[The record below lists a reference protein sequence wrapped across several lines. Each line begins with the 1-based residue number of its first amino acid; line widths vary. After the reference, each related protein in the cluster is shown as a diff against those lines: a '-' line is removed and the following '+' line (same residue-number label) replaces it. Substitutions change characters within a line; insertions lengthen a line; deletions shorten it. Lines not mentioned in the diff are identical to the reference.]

1 MKSLARILK
10 ITDTM
15 KKLILFMG
23 VIITAISSLSAQMV
37 VDAEMFKANP
47 TQFMGKVVTIKN
59 VVYKGSP
66 SSPDATTGGVVSGT
80 PSATSKPAVGLAG
93 PSAGPAKSA
102 YCNPQPNLTLTK
114 WTLGPN
120 NDICLQVDAKMKPAV
135 DMCQVGKVC
144 KGVSFRVTP
153 TMYLVTR
160 IEP

>member
-1 MKSLARILK
+1 
-10 ITDTM
+10 M
-15 KKLILFMG
+15 KKIMLLMG

-37 VDAEMFKANP
+37 VDAEMFKSNP

-66 SSPDATTGGVVSGT
+66 TTPDGIQGGVVSST
-80 PSATSKPAVGLAG
+80 PSGVSKPSVGLAG
-93 PSAGPAKSA
+93 PTSGPAKSA
-102 YCNPQPNLTLTK
+102 HCNPQPNLTLTK

-120 NDICLQVDAKMKPAV
+120 NDICVQVDARMKPAV

-144 KGVSFRVTP
+144 KGISFRVTP
-153 TMYLVTR
+153 TMYMVTR

>member
-1 MKSLARILK
+1 
-10 ITDTM
+10 M
-15 KKLILFMG
+15 KKISLLLGMFFIA
-23 VIITAISSLSAQMV
+23 ITSLTAQIV
-37 VDAEMFKANP
+37 VDAEMFKSNP
-47 TQFMGKVVTIKN
+47 NAFMGKVVTIKN